1 MPNLNKIYLY
11 RMTHIMNIPHIL
23 NHGIT
28 HISSPNSNPDFVSI
42 GDSSLINTRNEF
54 ILNNGRKLGDYIPFY
69 FGARMPMLYVI
80 QRGYNLVSPTRSEN
94 IVYIVS
100 SVQKMIE
107 LNLDFVFTDGHA
119 VDKFSVQ
126 YTQADI
132 ENIEDLIDRKAISA
146 RYWNDENDLDLKR
159 RKEAEF
165 LVLGDISITAVLG
178 YIIYN
183 EAAKDRMLNFGVKE
197 EMIIIK
203 PEYYF

>member
-1 MPNLNKIYLY
+1 
-11 RMTHIMNIPHIL
+11 MTHIMNIPHIL